1 MTRAGRQERE
11 VLRNEWGA
19 GAEQGR
25 SAFGGETIGERSAT
39 VSLSE
44 FYGSITRSLMSG
56 QPQLYSSPEPAV
68 PPSSGDEP
76 VKSNDAGPA
85 HEPGKRTAPVW
96 LQRLSLFVLVLFCVY
111 LGVLV
116 MVLPWWTRIWDRN
129 EFILARPWLAAIL
142 RNGAVRGMISGL
154 GLLDIWIGI
163 SEAVHYRDYRG

>member
-1 MTRAGRQERE
+1 
-11 VLRNEWGA
+11 
-19 GAEQGR
+19 
-25 SAFGGETIGERSAT
+25 
-39 VSLSE
+39 
-44 FYGSITRSLMSG
+44 MSG

-68 PPSSGDEP
+68 EQEPPELSDCTWRRGS
-76 VKSNDAGPA
+76 
-85 HEPGKRTAPVW
+85 APVW

-116 MVLPWWTRIWDRN
+116 MILPWWTRIWDRN

-142 RNGAVRGMISGL
+142 HNGAVRGMVSGL